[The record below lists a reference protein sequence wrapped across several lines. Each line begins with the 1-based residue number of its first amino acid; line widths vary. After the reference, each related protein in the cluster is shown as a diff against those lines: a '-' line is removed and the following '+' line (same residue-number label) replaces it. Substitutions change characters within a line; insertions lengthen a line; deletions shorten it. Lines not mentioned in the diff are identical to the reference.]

1 MSLDLATCDAIRSKL
16 QDAFPDAFIG
26 LPHDN
31 ERITFPAIILDLRGS
46 SLLSS
51 PLWTGQL
58 SIAVTQQADD
68 STAQQHIDFVAAVAS
83 EMDGITLDSDVVQLY
98 GIVSK
103 SSEGQNTDRH
113 WITTLTYTIGY
124 GPTA

>member
-1 MSLDLATCDAIRSKL
+1 MSLDLATCAAFQTKL
-16 QDAFPDAFIG
+16 QEAYPSLFVG

-31 ERITFPAIILDLRGS
+31 ERITFPAIVLNLQGS
-46 SLLSS
+46 SLLNS

-58 SIAVTQQADD
+58 SLAAMQQADD
-68 STAQQHIDFVAAVAS
+68 STAQQHIDFVAGIAA

-98 GIVSK
+98 GIISK
-103 SSEGQNTDRH
+103 TSENQNTDRH

>member
-1 MSLDLATCDAIRSKL
+1 MSLDLAMCDAIRNSL
-16 QDAFPDAFIG
+16 QDAFPTTFVG

-31 ERITFPAIILDLRGS
+31 ERITMPCIILDLQGN

-58 SIAVTQQADD
+58 SVAVAQQADD
-68 STAQQHIDFVAAVAS
+68 STVAQHIAFVKEVSDFLTNL
-83 EMDGITLDSDVVQLY
+83 EIDSDAVQLY

-103 SSEGQNTDRH
+103 SSDGNNTERH
-113 WITTLTYTIGY
+113 WSTTLTSTIGY
-124 GPTA
+124 GPKN

>member
-1 MSLDLATCDAIRSKL
+1 MSLDLATCDAFRAKL
-16 QDAFPDAFIG
+16 AESFSDAFIG

-31 ERITFPAIILDLRGS
+31 ERITFPAIILNLQGN
-46 SLLSS
+46 SLLNS

-58 SIAVTQQADD
+58 SVAITQQADD
-68 STAQQHIDFVAAVAS
+68 STAQQHIDFVAEVAAAL
-83 EMDGITLDSDVVQLY
+83 DGVTLDSDVVQLY
-98 GIVSK
+98 GIISK
-103 SSEGQNTDRH
+103 TSENQNTDRH

>member
-1 MSLDLATCDAIRSKL
+1 MSLDLATCDAFRAKL
-16 QDAFPDAFIG
+16 QDAFPDVFVG

-31 ERITFPAIILDLRGS
+31 ERITFPAIVLNLQGS
-46 SLLSS
+46 SLLNS

-58 SIAVTQQADD
+58 SIGVMQQADD
-68 STAQQHIDFVAAVAS
+68 STAQLHIGFVALVAA
-83 EMDGITLDSDVVQLY
+83 EMDGIALDSDVVQLY
-98 GIVSK
+98 GIISK
-103 SSEGQNTDRH
+103 TSENQNTDRH

>member
-1 MSLDLATCDAIRSKL
+1 MSLDLAICNAIREKL
-16 QDAFPDAFIG
+16 QDAFPDVFVG

-31 ERITFPAIILDLRGS
+31 ERVTFPAIILDLQGN

-58 SIAVTQQADD
+58 AISVSQQADD
-68 STAQQHIDFVAAVAS
+68 STAQQHIDFVAGVAS
-83 EMDGITLDSDVVQLY
+83 EMDGITLDSDVVQIY

-103 SSEGQNTDRH
+103 SSDGQNTDRH
-113 WITTLTYTIGY
+113 WTTTLNYTIGY
-124 GPTA
+124 GPTT